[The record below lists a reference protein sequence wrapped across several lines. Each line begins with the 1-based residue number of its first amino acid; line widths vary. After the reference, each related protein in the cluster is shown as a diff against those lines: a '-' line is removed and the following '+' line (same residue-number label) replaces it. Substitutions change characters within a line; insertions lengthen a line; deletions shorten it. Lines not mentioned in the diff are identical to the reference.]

1 MASGAPAAR
10 DRKRHGRHYTPP
22 ELARFLAGRL
32 LTHVPRPRSGVL
44 RVLDPACGDG
54 ELLFALRDEAAIRLP
69 GVRVELT
76 GYDLDAAALAV
87 ARARTAGDGV
97 DWHVGDFL
105 AASEELAAGSFDAV
119 ITNPPYVRTQQLGG
133 TTAQL
138 LSKQFGLRG
147 RIDLTHPFVATL
159 PRLLCPDGVL
169 GLLCANRF
177 LTTKAG
183 ANIRRLLLAELAP
196 VELYDLG
203 DTKLFEAAV
212 LPAITIATRAGSG
225 AECRYVSAYEVEC
238 GEIPSK
244 TDLFGALLDN
254 RGCLVAHNGRTFA
267 VEVGTLVTGHTTRS
281 GREASGAQEVSA
293 LDGAAAPDAASI
305 DLRAEGARQSD
316 GPGANILVDSA
327 SQSDGRSVGFGAE
340 GALPGQPGVDL
351 RAERERQSAAGM
363 NLGAEGSRQS
373 GGPGVGW
380 QGGGPLHPD
389 GPSANR
395 RDAEPRHPGQLGVNL
410 GAESARQSDGSGVD
424 LVSAEALRS
433 DEPRGHPQSAG
444 TLRPD
449 RSDAGLGAEDARQR
463 GGSGVDLWAEG
474 SLRPDGLGVDR
485 GNTGP
490 RQPDRSGVNLEAEGA
505 RQSEGAGVDPR
516 NGGLLR
522 PDAPSGSPQAGGLLR
537 LDRPGVD
544 SGAEGSWTPGSTLA
558 RQLLPDPPSSR
569 PGRRKTLRRIVE
581 PETAWRMS
589 NAEIDA
595 WLAGIATTTW
605 RTFGDVARIRVGIK
619 TTADKVFISDRWA
632 DVEPPPEPELLRELI
647 THHDLEPWRIA
658 RSHDTRVLYPYD
670 LNRPSR
676 TPIDLNEFPCAAE
689 YLRAHKDTLAARHYL
704 GPSGREWFEIWVPQ
718 RPHLWR
724 EPKLVFP
731 DISERP
737 RFALDRS
744 GAVVNGDCYW
754 ISLPDLGAHPAD
766 ADRLAYLLMGVAN
779 SALGLRF
786 YDAVCGNRLYSG
798 RRRWIT
804 QYVSRLP
811 LPNPA
816 SPCAASVIDLAR
828 ALVDG
833 QVPDAAARADLDERV
848 AAAFG
853 VTPL

>member
-87 ARARTAGDGV
+87 ARARNEGAGV
-97 DWHVGDFL
+97 DWHIGDFL
-105 AASEELAAGSFDAV
+105 AASQELAAGSFDAV

-212 LPAITIATRAGSG
+212 LPAITIATRRGSG
-225 AECRYVSAYEVEC
+225 ECRYVSAYEVEG
-238 GEIPSK
+238 GEVASG
-244 TDLFGALLDN
+244 TDLFGALLGG
-254 RGCLVAHNGRTFA
+254 RGCLVAHTGRTFA
-267 VEVGTLVTGHTTRS
+267 VEVGTLVTGHATRS
-281 GREASGAQEVSA
+281 GRETSAVHEVSA
-293 LDGAAAPDAASI
+293 VDGADAPDEASI

-316 GPGANILVDSA
+316 GPGANFSVDGA
-327 SQSDGRSVGFGAE
+327 PQSGGRSVGLGLV
-340 GALPGQPGVDL
+340 GPLPGEPSVDL
-351 RAERERQSAAGM
+351 RAEGERQSGVAGM
-363 NLGAEGSRQS
+363 NLGAEASRQS
-373 GGPGVGW
+373 DWAGA
-380 QGGGPLHPD
+380 D
-389 GPSANR
+389 
-395 RDAEPRHPGQLGVNL
+395 LGV
-410 GAESARQSDGSGVD
+410 
-424 LVSAEALRS
+424 
-433 DEPRGHPQSAG
+433 
-444 TLRPD
+444 
-449 RSDAGLGAEDARQR
+449 
-463 GGSGVDLWAEG
+463 EG
-474 SLRPDGLGVDR
+474 SLRAGGSGAGLRDDGPLQSDGLSASQ
-485 GNTGP
+485 GNAGP
-490 RQPDRSGVNLEAEGA
+490 RQPDWSRVDLQA
-505 RQSEGAGVDPR
+505 AGS
-516 NGGLLR
+516 R
-522 PDAPSGSPQAGGLLR
+522 PAGSI
-537 LDRPGVD
+537 
-544 SGAEGSWTPGSTLA
+544 LA
-558 RQLLPDPPSSR
+558 RHLAPDPPSGR
-569 PGRRKTLRRIVE
+569 PGHRKTVRRMAE

-589 NAEIDA
+589 NAEVDA
-595 WLAGIATTTW
+595 WLAGIAATTW
-605 RTFGDVARIRVGIK
+605 RTFGEVARIRVGIK

-632 DVEPPPEPELLRELI
+632 DVEPPPEPELLLELI

-754 ISLPDLGAHPAD
+754 ISLPDLGERPAE

-816 SPCAASVIDLAR
+816 TPCAASVIDLAR

-853 VTPL
+853 VTPI